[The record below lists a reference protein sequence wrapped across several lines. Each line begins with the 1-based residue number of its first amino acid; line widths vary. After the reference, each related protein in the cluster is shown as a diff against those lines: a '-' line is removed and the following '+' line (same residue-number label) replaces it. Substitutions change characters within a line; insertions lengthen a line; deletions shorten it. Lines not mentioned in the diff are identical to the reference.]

1 MFIILILHFTFR
13 VSIQHVNIH
22 KPRKVHLSESSEDDT
37 EANIY
42 AISSEGGNVIYH
54 VSMAR
59 NETKKHSREELKSYA
74 LTVLNDRGA
83 KTAPVRTRSEQE
95 LHFERVNPS
104 DLMLRIN
111 PFGSES
117 SLDKL
122 IFDGYDFPPTTQPH
136 NILNKAKRLDKQT
149 CAKEGISF
157 TGSHLESSQE
167 EIIDDEPEGEHSN
180 QPDDEENA
188 FAVEKDS
195 ETDTVEEIVQKIL
208 EDILCSVTETPND
221 EDPKVSD
228 KRRPPK
234 LAVRSESANSSI
246 LGEHEL
252 LNAVNKQGSRIDSPT
267 ASELDLSLGQAKSDA
282 MDDRTNIHPLH
293 MHLLLYTQKY
303 DYYRTL
309 YALSTLK
316 SMLEVCPRLFVSSLV
331 TTSISALRTPQ
342 LAKLQLLLARHR
354 KSVFG
359 KNFFGE
365 IPPEVMSNYR
375 SSMFI
380 EILISV
386 CLYFI
391 RGYYPNLM
399 MSKMNPEELLGNKQ
413 VHIMATE
420 TLTLMMSEVIVIMRD
435 SGRNFVSYISDLL
448 SRCKVQKALLH
459 CVLATIYNCRK
470 RKDKDLISS
479 KITEAII
486 AFNEENL
493 VPSANETFQVQLLNL
508 LLSMIIL
515 EEQIVKIRGISEA
528 AQQSDWD
535 RLRVNYQPSLQNVR
549 YIQGHLLIQQGM
561 FMSSVLSS
569 LKQFHLC
576 HMHRHWIALVT
587 GALPYMGKHL
597 PGIVISVVSQLCR
610 NLEAVASEYESTG
623 GKRYAKYIFSSP
635 VQSTG
640 RAIVLTLAF
649 AFRFPFPSRHF

>member
-1 MFIILILHFTFR
+1 M
-13 VSIQHVNIH
+13 NIH
-22 KPRKVHLSESSEDDT
+22 KPRKVHLSESQEDDT

-54 VSMAR
+54 VSMAKDAP
-59 NETKKHSREELKSYA
+59 KKRSREELKSYA

-83 KTAPVRTRSEQE
+83 STAPVRTRSEQE
-95 LHFERVNPS
+95 LHFERVNPT

-122 IFDGYDFPPTTQPH
+122 IFDGYDFPPSQPH

-157 TGSHLESSQE
+157 VESQSHDSQE
-167 EIIDDEPEGEHSN
+167 EVNEGEQKGNNSDL
-180 QPDDEENA
+180 PGSEENVA
-188 FAVEKDS
+188 
-195 ETDTVEEIVQKIL
+195 ETAEETVQRIL
-208 EDILCSVTETPND
+208 DDILSSVTDDKSNEGTGTQD
-221 EDPKVSD
+221 QSRDDVS
-228 KRRPPK
+228 KSRRAAPK
-234 LAVRSESANSSI
+234 LTQRSESVNSSV

-252 LNAVNKQGSRIDSPT
+252 LNSVNKHGCTIDSPT
-267 ASELDLSLGQAKSDA
+267 PSELDLTLGYGKHEEN
-282 MDDRTNIHPLH
+282 DDRTNIHALH

-316 SMLEVCPRLFVSSLV
+316 SMLVACPRSLV
-331 TTSISALRTPQ
+331 TSLVTNSISALRTPQ

-399 MSKMNPEELLGNKQ
+399 MSKMSHHELLGNKQ

-435 SGRNFVSYISDLL
+435 SGKNFVSYISDLL

-459 CVLATIYNCRK
+459 CVLATIFNSRK
-470 RKDKDLISS
+470 RKDKDLASS

-493 VPSANETFQVQLLNL
+493 VPSANETFQIQLLNL
-508 LLSMIIL
+508 LLSMIAL
-515 EEQIVKIRGISEA
+515 EDQISKFHGNTEPT
-528 AQQSDWD
+528 QQSDWD
-535 RLRVNYQPSLQNVR
+535 RLRVSYQPSLQNVR
-549 YIQGHLLIQQGM
+549 YNQGHLIIQQGM

-610 NLEAVASEYESTG
+610 NLEAVASEYESAG
-623 GKRYAKYIFSSP
+623 GKRYS
-635 VQSTG
+635 
-640 RAIVLTLAF
+640 
-649 AFRFPFPSRHF
+649 

>member
-1 MFIILILHFTFR
+1 M
-13 VSIQHVNIH
+13 NIH

-42 AISSEGGNVIYH
+42 AISSEGGNIIYH
-54 VSMAR
+54 VSMEKGAP
-59 NETKKHSREELKSYA
+59 KKHSQEELKSYA

-83 KTAPVRTRSEQE
+83 STAPVRTRSEQE
-95 LHFERVNPS
+95 LHFERVNPN
-104 DLMLRIN
+104 DLKLRIN

-117 SLDKL
+117 SLDRL
-122 IFDGYDFPPTTQPH
+122 IFDGYDFPPTKPH
-136 NILNKAKRLDKQT
+136 NLLNKAKRLDKQT

-157 TGSHLESSQE
+157 SGSHSQGSLEEVARDEQKEDKISQQE
-167 EIIDDEPEGEHSN
+167 VD
-180 QPDDEENA
+180 
-188 FAVEKDS
+188 EKDS
-195 ETDTVEEIVQKIL
+195 DEETVEIIVQKIL
-208 EDILCSVTETPND
+208 EDIVGSVT
-221 EDPKVSD
+221 KVPDSD
-228 KRRPPK
+228 DSREKAEGKELKTTDANRPPK
-234 LAVRSESANSSI
+234 VAERSESVTSSN

-252 LNAVNKQGSRIDSPT
+252 LNMVNKQGCRIDSPT
-267 ASELDLSLGQAKSDA
+267 ASELDLSLGQVKEQPS
-282 MDDRTNIHPLH
+282 DDRTNIHTLH

-316 SMLEVCPRLFVSSLV
+316 SMLAACPRLLVSSLV
-331 TTSISALRTPQ
+331 TTSIGALRTPQ

-359 KNFFGE
+359 RNFFGE

-386 CLYFI
+386 CLYFV

-399 MSKMNPEELLGNKQ
+399 MSKMTPDELLGNKQ

-420 TLTLMMSEVIVIMRD
+420 TLTLMMSEIIVLMRD
-435 SGRNFVSYISDLL
+435 SGKNFVSYISDLL

-459 CVLATIYNCRK
+459 CVLATIFNCRK
-470 RKDKDLISS
+470 RKDKDVVSS

-493 VPSANETFQVQLLNL
+493 SPSASETFQIQLINL
-508 LLSMIIL
+508 LLSMIML
-515 EEQIVKIRGISEA
+515 EEQIMRISGNTEGS
-528 AQQSDWD
+528 QQTDWD

-549 YIQGHLLIQQGM
+549 YNQGHLIIQQGM
-561 FMSSVLSS
+561 FLSSVLSS

-587 GALPYMGKHL
+587 AALPYMGKHL

-610 NLEAVASEYESTG
+610 NLEAIASEYESTG
-623 GKRYAKYIFSSP
+623 GKRYTKNNK
-635 VQSTG
+635 
-640 RAIVLTLAF
+640 AIGF
-649 AFRFPFPSRHF
+649 

>member
-1 MFIILILHFTFR
+1 M
-13 VSIQHVNIH
+13 NIH
-22 KPRKVHLSESSEDDT
+22 KPRKVHLSESVEDDA

-54 VSMAR
+54 VSM
-59 NETKKHSREELKSYA
+59 TKNMPKKRSQEELKAYA

-83 KTAPVRTRSEQE
+83 STAPVRTRSEQE

-104 DLMLRIN
+104 DVMLRIN

-122 IFDGYDFPPTTQPH
+122 IFDGCDFPLTQQQS
-136 NILNKAKRLDKQT
+136 LVNKARRLDKET
-149 CAKEGISF
+149 CVKEGISF
-157 TGSHLESSQE
+157 SGSHLHESQD
-167 EIIDDEPEGEHSN
+167 EITQDEQSAGNSEHN
-180 QPDDEENA
+180 GDEENA
-188 FAVEKDS
+188 PADE
-195 ETDTVEEIVQKIL
+195 TVEEIVRKIL
-208 EDILCSVTETPND
+208 DSILNTVTEENNNNAQIGQGNEEMKKP
-221 EDPKVSD
+221 
-228 KRRPPK
+228 R
-234 LAVRSESANSSI
+234 LAERSESVNSSI

-252 LNAVNKQGSRIDSPT
+252 LNSVNKQGCGIDSPT
-267 ASELDLSLGQAKSDA
+267 PSELDLTGGQLKHDEA
-282 MDDRTNIHPLH
+282 DDRTNIHALH

-309 YALSTLK
+309 YALSTFK
-316 SMLEVCPRLFVSSLV
+316 SMLAACPRLLVTSLV
-331 TTSISALRTPQ
+331 TTNISALRTPQ

-399 MSKMNPEELLGNKQ
+399 MSKMSQEELLGNKQ

-420 TLTLMMSEVIVIMRD
+420 TLTMMMSEIIVIMRD

-448 SRCKVQKALLH
+448 SRSKVQKALLH
-459 CVLATIYNCRK
+459 CVLATIFNNRK
-470 RKDKDLISS
+470 RKDNDSSSS
-479 KITEAII
+479 KFTEAII
-486 AFNEENL
+486 AFNEEDL
-493 VPSANETFQVQLLNL
+493 VSSANETFQIQLLNL

-515 EEQIVKIRGISEA
+515 EDQINKIRGNTEP
-528 AQQSDWD
+528 AQQSDWE
-535 RLRVNYQPSLQNVR
+535 RLRVSYQPSLQNVR
-549 YIQGHLLIQQGM
+549 YNQGHLIIQQGM

-576 HMHRHWIALVT
+576 HMHRHWISLVT
-587 GALPYMGKHL
+587 SALPYTGKHL
-597 PGIVISVVSQLCR
+597 PGIVITVVSQLCR
-610 NLEAVASEYESTG
+610 NLEAVASEYESAG
-623 GKRYAKYIFSSP
+623 AKR
-635 VQSTG
+635 
-640 RAIVLTLAF
+640 
-649 AFRFPFPSRHF
+649 

>member
-1 MFIILILHFTFR
+1 M
-13 VSIQHVNIH
+13 NIH

-42 AISSEGGNVIYH
+42 AISSEGGNIIYH
-54 VSMAR
+54 VSMAK
-59 NETKKHSREELKSYA
+59 NETKKRSREELKSYA

-122 IFDGYDFPPTTQPH
+122 IFDGYDFPPTTQSH

-157 TGSHLESSQE
+157 SASHFEGSQE
-167 EIIDDEPEGEHSN
+167 EVTDGEQKGDNSSQPNNEDNAIAIKKAPES
-180 QPDDEENA
+180 
-188 FAVEKDS
+188 
-195 ETDTVEEIVQKIL
+195 DTVEEIVQKIL
-208 EDILCSVTETPND
+208 EDILCLVTDKTEVSEITND
-221 EDPKVSD
+221 NDLKESEK
-228 KRRPPK
+228 KRPPK
-234 LAVRSESANSSI
+234 VAVRSESANSSI

-252 LNAVNKQGSRIDSPT
+252 LNSVNKQGCRIDSPT
-267 ASELDLSLGQAKSDA
+267 ASELDLSLGQVKQEAT
-282 MDDRTNIHPLH
+282 DDRTNIHPLH

-316 SMLEVCPRLFVSSLV
+316 SMLEACPRLLVSSLV

-375 SSMFI
+375 SSMII

-399 MSKMNPEELLGNKQ
+399 MSKMNPDELLGNKQ
-413 VHIMATE
+413 VHSMATE
-420 TLTLMMSEVIVIMRD
+420 TLTLMMSEIIVIMKD

-448 SRCKVQKALLH
+448 SRCKVQKTLLH
-459 CVLATIYNCRK
+459 CVLATIFNCRK
-470 RKDKDLISS
+470 RKDKDLTSS

-493 VPSANETFQVQLLNL
+493 MPSANETFQIQLLNL

-515 EEQIVKIRGISEA
+515 EDQIVKIRGISEA

-535 RLRVNYQPSLQNVR
+535 RLRVNYQPSLHNVR

-587 GALPYMGKHL
+587 GSLPYMGKHL

-623 GKRYAKYIFSSP
+623 DKRY
-635 VQSTG
+635 TE
-640 RAIVLTLAF
+640 
-649 AFRFPFPSRHF
+649 

>member
-1 MFIILILHFTFR
+1 M
-13 VSIQHVNIH
+13 NIH

-42 AISSEGGNVIYH
+42 AISSEGGNIIYH
-54 VSMAR
+54 VSMEK
-59 NETKKHSREELKSYA
+59 NETKKRSREELKSYA

-122 IFDGYDFPPTTQPH
+122 IFDGYDFPPTTQPQT
-136 NILNKAKRLDKQT
+136 ILNKAKRLDKQT
-149 CAKEGISF
+149 CVKEGISF

-167 EIIDDEPEGEHSN
+167 EIIEDESKGDHSS
-180 QPDDEENA
+180 QSDKGDSAEN
-188 FAVEKDS
+188 DS
-195 ETDTVEEIVQKIL
+195 ESDTVEDVVQKIL
-208 EDILCSVTETPND
+208 EDILSSVTGTLND
-221 EDPKVSD
+221 KEIKDTD
-228 KRRPPK
+228 KKRPPK
-234 LAVRSESANSSI
+234 LSVRSESANSSI

-252 LNAVNKQGSRIDSPT
+252 LNSVNKQGCRIDSPT
-267 ASELDLSLGQAKSDA
+267 ASELDLSLGQARPEPI
-282 MDDRTNIHPLH
+282 DDRTNIHPLH

-303 DYYRTL
+303 DYYRTM

-316 SMLEVCPRLFVSSLV
+316 SMLAACPRLFVSSLV

-420 TLTLMMSEVIVIMRD
+420 TLTLMMSEIIVIMRD

-493 VPSANETFQVQLLNL
+493 VPSANETFQIQLLNL

-515 EEQIVKIRGISEA
+515 EEQIVKIRGNSEA

-549 YIQGHLLIQQGM
+549 YIQGHMLIQQGM

-610 NLEAVASEYESTG
+610 NLEAVALEYESTG
-623 GKRYAKYIFSSP
+623 GKRYT
-635 VQSTG
+635 VN
-640 RAIVLTLAF
+640 
-649 AFRFPFPSRHF
+649 

>member
-1 MFIILILHFTFR
+1 MLCFR

-22 KPRKVHLSESSEDDT
+22 KPRKVQLSESVEDDI

-54 VSMAR
+54 VSMAKDAPR
-59 NETKKHSREELKSYA
+59 KRSQEELKSYA

-83 KTAPVRTRSEQE
+83 VTAPLRTRSEQE
-95 LHFERVNPS
+95 LHFERVNPN
-104 DLMLRIN
+104 DVKLRIN

-117 SLDKL
+117 SLDRL
-122 IFDGYDFPPTTQPH
+122 IFDGYDFPQSQQH
-136 NILNKAKRLDKQT
+136 NLLNKARRLDKET
-149 CAKEGISF
+149 CVKEGISF
-157 TGSHLESSQE
+157 SGSHLHESHE
-167 EIIDDEPEGEHSN
+167 EINEDEQSAGNSELLRDDGSPSA
-180 QPDDEENA
+180 EE
-188 FAVEKDS
+188 
-195 ETDTVEEIVQKIL
+195 TVEEMVGKIL
-208 EDILCSVTETPND
+208 EDVLNSVIEEKSSTGMTQANLER
-221 EDPKVSD
+221 EK
-228 KRRPPK
+228 PK
-234 LAVRSESANSSI
+234 LAERSESLNSSV

-252 LNAVNKQGSRIDSPT
+252 LNSFNKQGCGIDSPT
-267 ASELDLSLGQAKSDA
+267 PSEIDLTGGLVKQDET
-282 MDDRTNIHPLH
+282 DDRTNIHALH

-303 DYYRTL
+303 DYYRTM

-316 SMLEVCPRLFVSSLV
+316 SMLAACPRLLVTSLV
-331 TTSISALRTPQ
+331 TTNISALRTPQ

-399 MSKMNPEELLGNKQ
+399 MSKMNQEELLGNKQ

-420 TLTLMMSEVIVIMRD
+420 TLTLMMMEIIVIMRD

-459 CVLATIYNCRK
+459 CVLATIFNNRK
-470 RKDKDLISS
+470 RKDRDTSAS

-493 VPSANETFQVQLLNL
+493 VASANETFQIQLLNL

-515 EEQIVKIRGISEA
+515 EDQIFKIRGSTEP

-535 RLRVNYQPSLQNVR
+535 RLRVSYQPSLQNVR
-549 YIQGHLLIQQGM
+549 YNQGHLIIQQGM

-587 GALPYMGKHL
+587 NALPYMGKHL
-597 PGIVISVVSQLCR
+597 PGIVITVVSQLCR

-623 GKRYAKYIFSSP
+623 GKR
-635 VQSTG
+635 
-640 RAIVLTLAF
+640 
-649 AFRFPFPSRHF
+649 